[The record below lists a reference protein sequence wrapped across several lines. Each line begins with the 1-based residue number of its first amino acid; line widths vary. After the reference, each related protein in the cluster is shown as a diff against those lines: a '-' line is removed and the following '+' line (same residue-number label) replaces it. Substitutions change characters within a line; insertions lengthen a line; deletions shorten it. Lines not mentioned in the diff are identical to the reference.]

1 VSGEYGGIQ
10 ALNQPIASLPERY
23 WRNCLRAYSPVR
35 QAAIDLK
42 TALYTTIITLHF
54 NSSGAY
60 RFRRA

>member
-1 VSGEYGGIQ
+1 VSGEYRGIHKLNGACRKLPDRSDANCRQ
-10 ALNQPIASLPERY
+10 AYGNG
-23 WRNCLRAYSPVR
+23 R

-54 NSSGAY
+54 NSSGLY

>member
-10 ALNQPIASLPERY
+10 ALNHCPGSLPDRS
-23 WRNCLRAYSPVR
+23 WRNCPMAYSLER

-54 NSSGAY
+54 NSSGAN

>member
-1 VSGEYGGIQ
+1 VNGEYRSIQ
-10 ALNQPIASLPERY
+10 VLNAAHGKQPDRS
-23 WRNCLRAYSPVR
+23 WRNVRMAYRSAR

-54 NSSGAY
+54 NSSGAS

>member
-1 VSGEYGGIQ
+1 MSGEYCGIQ
-10 ALNQPIASLPERY
+10 ALNDPIASLPERSR
-23 WRNCLRAYSPVR
+23 RNCLKAYSPVR

-54 NSSGAY
+54 NSSGAC

>member
-1 VSGEYGGIQ
+1 VSGEYLGIQ
-10 ALNQPIASLPERY
+10 ALNRCFDTLPDRS
-23 WRNCLRAYSPVR
+23 WRNCRTAYSQGR

-54 NSSGAY
+54 NSSGAN